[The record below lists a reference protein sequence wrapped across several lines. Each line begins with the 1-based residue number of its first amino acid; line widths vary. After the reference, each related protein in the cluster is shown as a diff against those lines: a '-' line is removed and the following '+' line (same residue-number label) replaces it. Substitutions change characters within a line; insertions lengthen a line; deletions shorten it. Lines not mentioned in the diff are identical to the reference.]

1 MYYSI
6 RVLVPWQSVS
16 VQSKTPGKLEFRFEV
31 QVNPDTVHYTV
42 NPVLWYY
49 TLQYSL
55 NHRDEKDGERCLLRT
70 KCETGAREAP
80 PDVGLH
86 LVFRRPRVSGCR
98 LCERFALPRYEA
110 RMANR
115 GRDLGR
121 DAKGTLCGGDDEA
134 EEDDELLPLDD
145 SSSSSSS
152 TTTNSSTHTSCC
164 SIFSSS

>member
-1 MYYSI
+1 MPY
-6 RVLVPWQSVS
+6 
-16 VQSKTPGKLEFRFEV
+16 T
-31 QVNPDTVHYTV
+31 TV

-134 EEDDELLPLDD
+134 EEDDTSKQTVRFKRALLQVSALHGAEYCAASIPDSIFFLAGDLPLARGARW
-145 SSSSSSS
+145 SRARP
-152 TTTNSSTHTSCC
+152 H
-164 SIFSSS
+164 

>member
-1 MYYSI
+1 M
-6 RVLVPWQSVS
+6 
-16 VQSKTPGKLEFRFEV
+16 
-31 QVNPDTVHYTV
+31 
-42 NPVLWYY
+42 
-49 TLQYSL
+49 
-55 NHRDEKDGERCLLRT
+55 RT

-134 EEDDELLPLDD
+134 EEPVKKAEAIDLSEEDDLDSLLSSLDDDEEAEEAEDSDD
-145 SSSSSSS
+145 DDDEDWDWDEDGEW
-152 TTTNSSTHTSCC
+152 
-164 SIFSSS
+164 